1 MPDQL
6 RRVAEQTFGW
16 LQLRDEQ
23 LAAMEQVMAGHD
35 VLAVLPTG
43 AGKSAIY
50 QVPALL
56 LDGPTLVVSPL
67 ISLQQDQLEGIGDS
81 RAPEA
86 VAVNSTQRSAE
97 HQDAWNAIRQGTA
110 EYLFL
115 SPEQLAKE
123 EVVNALATLR
133 VS

>member
-1 MPDQL
+1 MPDRL

-16 LQLRDEQ
+16 PQLRDEQ

-56 LDGPTLVVSPL
+56 LGGPTLVVSPL
-67 ISLQQDQLEGIGDS
+67 LALQRDQIEGIDDS
-81 RAPEA
+81 EAPDA
-86 VAVNSTQRSAE
+86 VAVNSAE
-97 HQDAWNAIRQGTA
+97 TTA
-110 EYLFL
+110 ER
-115 SPEQLAKE
+115 
-123 EVVNALATLR
+123 N
-133 VS
+133 